1 MSSLKA
7 KLSKAGFVALT
18 GGVLSVV
25 VLGGLQP
32 VPMLGGFWA
41 PKALIHAGVLGV
53 SSVAA
58 SYIVP
63 KVTPYVSYGSPQLQA
78 FNRLVLEPAA
88 CGLVFLA
95 VESVVAPAAEVQ
107 GGGGTFREIA
117 AGAAASVFASYA
129 AEGLG
134 LIDSVLA

>member
-1 MSSLKA
+1 MSLKQ
-7 KLSKAGFVALT
+7 KLEKAAFVAVT

-32 VPMLGGFWA
+32 IPMMGGFWA
-41 PKALIHAGVLGV
+41 PKALVHAGVLGV

-63 KVTPYVSYGSPQLQA
+63 KVTPYISVGSPQLQR
-78 FNRLVLEPAA
+78 FDRLVLEPAVL
-88 CGLVFLA
+88 GLAFLA

-107 GGGGTFREIA
+107 GGGGTFREIS
-117 AGAAASVFASYA
+117 AGAVASIAASYLS
-129 AEGLG
+129 EGLG
-134 LIDSVLA
+134 LTDSVLT